1 MRKLKRWTVVFFAVS
16 LLLKSSFV
24 YAQDIQDTASV
35 QTGNSAQ
42 SEASVQTGYSMQPE
56 ASIQAGDGAQS
67 EASVQTRG
75 STQSEALVQEGNNS
89 RADQTTRLVIDNE
102 NLYEGM
108 DKTYS
113 DGYVPLSENGTAH
126 LVMPLVS
133 TKELKGNSLKVSLN
147 LGEPATMPF
156 VSKNY
161 VKTVSLKQVKIN
173 DGAEK
178 VECYLVSFDLELKED
193 RCNGS
198 YPVVL
203 TGKATDADGNAVS
216 QKFTIYV
223 TIADGKTSENN
234 GSGSGGQNG
243 DGSAGTGS
251 GGQNGD
257 GGSGTGSGGQNG
269 DGGSGTDAAGSS
281 GVSGGAASS
290 SGSAEGPSFAPKLVV
305 QMCKYSKETIYSGD
319 EVQMDI
325 TLVNTSTSETIR
337 NLTVTIGGQS
347 EYFSLLSQSD
357 TIYVDSVSAGA
368 TLVVSYKYKVNAA
381 APQGQYNLDLAMDYA
396 DSEGAAYTGSGKV
409 QISVEQQMKVE
420 FDPLVISSEVQV
432 ADVVEAQIQA
442 MNLGRGKVY
451 NVRAVLEADGLVPN
465 GTIFIGDM
473 EAGTTASASTQVS
486 VTSLT
491 EGSSLYGTT
500 EGTVTFYYEDEAGN
514 EYEETAGFTTTITS
528 PFSDTEEEED
538 ETGQW
543 WIIMA
548 VIGVILCAFL
558 VVMAVR
564 VIRRRKQDDME
575 MVE

>member
-1 MRKLKRWTVVFFAVS
+1 MRKLKKWTVVFFAVS
-16 LLLKSSFV
+16 LLLKPSFV
-24 YAQDIQDTASV
+24 YAQEDTASV
-35 QTGNSAQ
+35 QTGDSAQ
-42 SEASVQTGYSMQPE
+42 SEASVQTG
-56 ASIQAGDGAQS
+56 
-67 EASVQTRG
+67 G
-75 STQSEALVQEGNNS
+75 STQSEASAQEGNNS
-89 RADQTTRLVIDNE
+89 RADQATRLVIDNE

-113 DGYVPLSENGTAH
+113 DGYVPRSENGTAH

-173 DGAEK
+173 DGAETA
-178 VECYLVSFDLELKED
+178 ECYLVSFDLELKED

-243 DGSAGTGS
+243 DGSGGTGS

-257 GGSGTGSGGQNG
+257 GGSGTGSGEQNG
-269 DGGSGTDAAGSS
+269 DGGNGTDAAGSS
-281 GVSGGAASS
+281 GASGVTDASGGAASS

-409 QISVEQQMKVE
+409 QISVEQQMKVA

-558 VVMAVR
+558 AVTAVR